1 MCGVWGNPEA
11 LPYGSGATFS
21 GRPFRDIAAVD
32 NNLVSGLVACAL
44 SWPQVLMFGR
54 MHCSLAAGAFV
65 RSQLLLFSRRC
76 FGLAEYAFVGPQV
89 LLLGCLCFSST
100 PIDFALPQ
108 VLLFGRG
115 VFRYL
120 TQS

>member
-21 GRPFRDIAAVD
+21 GRSFRDIAAVD
-32 NNLVSGLVACAL
+32 NNLVSGLVACVL

-76 FGLAEYAFVGPQV
+76 FGLAEYAFCWAAGAVVGLLV
-89 LLLGCLCFSST
+89 LFFD
-100 PIDFALPQ
+100 PN
-108 VLLFGRG
+108 
-115 VFRYL
+115 
-120 TQS
+120 